1 MNSTDANTLGYTP
14 EQLDRLMPESTA
26 AEFLGISH
34 RTLQNW
40 RVRGGG
46 PPYIKVAGKT
56 VRYRFR
62 DLLAW
67 IEGSIRRHTSEPH
80 PSC

>member
-1 MNSTDANTLGYTP
+1 MHQSATP
-14 EQLDRLMPESTA
+14 DTQYAPEHLDKLIPESSA
-26 AEFLGISH
+26 ADFLGISP

-46 PPYIKVAGKT
+46 PPYVKVAGKT

-67 IEGSIRRHTSEPH
+67 IEGNIRYNTSKTAH
-80 PSC
+80 AT